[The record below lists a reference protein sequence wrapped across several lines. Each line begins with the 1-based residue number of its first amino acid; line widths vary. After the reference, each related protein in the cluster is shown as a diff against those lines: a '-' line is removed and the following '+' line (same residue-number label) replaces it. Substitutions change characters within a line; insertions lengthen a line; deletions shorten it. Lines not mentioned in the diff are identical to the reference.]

1 MVELETPI
9 VPTLGNMA
17 LNWKRFVDYTIGY
30 VKNGSIDIILS
41 KLNSFHPNLQF
52 TYEVEEE
59 NKLSFL
65 DVLLIRNGNFI
76 ETKVYQ
82 KPTNND
88 IYSNWNSFSPNTWKR
103 STLKTL
109 IKRTY
114 LICSSK
120 KHLVDELKHLRY
132 VFEKHNNFPKWV
144 IDKLLSAVQSEDSN
158 IRSLMFKVLVLPYTG
173 SKDEKLIKSMKNSL
187 KCVLTENVTTRI
199 TYSGTRL
206 SIKFTKIKDKTVKE
220 RQHDL
225 VYYVMSR
232 KSVLRRLC
240 WRNCT
245 KVGRKST

>member
-1 MVELETPI
+1 
-9 VPTLGNMA
+9 MA

-30 VKNGSIDIILS
+30 VKNGSIDIILP
-41 KLNSFHPNLQF
+41 KLNSFHPNIQF

-76 ETKVYQ
+76 ETKIYR

-88 IYSNWNSFSPNTWKR
+88 IYLNWNLFSPNTWKR

-114 LICSSK
+114 LICLSK

-132 VFEKHNNFPKWV
+132 VFEKHNNFPNWV
-144 IDKLLSAVQSEDSN
+144 IDKLLSEVQSEDSN
-158 IRSLMFKVLVLPYTG
+158 MRSLMQDNQNDVNKTAHLLVLPYTG
-173 SKDEKLIKSMKNSL
+173 SKGEKLIKSMKNSL

-206 SIKFTKIKDKTVKE
+206 SIKFTKIKNKTVKE
-220 RQHDL
+220 HQHDI

-240 WRNCT
+240 WRNGT